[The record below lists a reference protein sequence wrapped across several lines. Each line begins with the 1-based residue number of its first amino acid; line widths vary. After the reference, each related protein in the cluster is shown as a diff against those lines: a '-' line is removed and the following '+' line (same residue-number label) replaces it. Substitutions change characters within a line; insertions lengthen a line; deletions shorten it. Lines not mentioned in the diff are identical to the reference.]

1 MEIIGNKALR
11 FNADNPSRVVEFIP
25 KSKIVG
31 DDVLV
36 HWGLDEC
43 MVLKNMGVSGIP
55 SPINKD
61 YKWHGIFKPFA
72 HQKETA
78 AFLTLHK
85 RAYCLN
91 EMGCVDSET
100 EYLSPTG
107 WVKISEYTG
116 GEVAQYHPDSRGI
129 EFVEP
134 LEYIKKPCTQ
144 MIRFKTARGVDQLLS
159 PEHRMVIHDKTSKEG
174 KWAVQ
179 SAGGMYAKYQAKKS
193 GVRLPRSKA
202 NVGVSHAAIPAT
214 YKYKW
219 DWGFGIHLT
228 DAQIR
233 LQVAVIADGCFNKNN
248 DSLTCVISV
257 KKGRKVNRLIGLLA
271 EAGVEY
277 SVKQTRDGYHKFRFT
292 APRRCKY
299 FDEYFWLCTP
309 NQIRVVYTE
318 VMHWDG
324 CFREG
329 ARFGEF
335 STTSKESADFIQ
347 AVFNTNGH
355 VASIREDKREGKY
368 RGGVC
373 YSVIVRQQSDGLL
386 HISGNN
392 TKTESVYPELS
403 TDGFKYCFSV
413 PSTFLLFRRNGCVF
427 ASGNTGKTSSVLWAA
442 DYLMDKGYVKRV
454 LIVCPLS
461 IMHSAWKADAFK
473 TIMHRSVGI
482 AHGTRDV
489 REAVIRGHSEIVV
502 INYDGICSVMD
513 AIERAEFDL
522 IVIDEYNHYKNAQT
536 RRWKAMNK
544 LVKADTWLWGLTGS
558 PASQLPT
565 DAYGLAKLMNP
576 SSVPKYYNA
585 FRDDVM
591 LKVTQ
596 FKYVPRQNAMDMV
609 FKVLQPAIRFTKEE
623 CLDLPPRMYIT
634 REVPM
639 SAQQK
644 KYYKLLKE
652 QMIIEAAGE
661 EVTTANAA
669 VNLSKLM
676 QIACI
681 SINTPVLSSSGWK
694 PIQNISKDDL
704 VWDGEEWVTCNGA
717 VSKGVKP
724 VEICYG
730 VSMTLDHKV
739 LTNNGWVKAE
749 DILYGEP
756 SNKLIRAEV
765 RLPDSD
771 STKWDINSENKKS
784 TMVMFMRLWQS
795 GNKRKPVPSNKTS
808 NHVKK
813 LWVPSWERN
822 SQDDKKES
830 LLKLPQHDSPMPQS
844 KRQGLSKLRSAGYIC
859 LRGVAKRI
867 RIFLGRYEEHLQR
880 GVNFRSDRREWPLYA
895 FELPMGDNQGTG
907 QQHKKKRNTTN
918 TDWKH
923 DNKSG
928 SGKIWHKV
936 RDSTSAFAS
945 WMASKLSFNNTTRQ
959 RQETFDLLD
968 CGPRNRFVVLGSEG
982 PLIVHNCGAVY
993 SDNKEVIEFDCS
1005 SRQEALLDIIEE
1017 ASKKVIVFA
1026 TFRHSIAMLEDL
1038 MNRNNIP
1045 VGVIHGQVSLSKRS
1059 ALVEEFQSTP
1069 EPRVLILQ
1077 PRSASHGIT
1086 LTAANVVVW
1095 WTPTPSVE
1103 TYLQANDRVHR
1114 AGQDAPCTVIHLCG
1128 SPVEERF
1135 YKTLE
1140 HKGNLLDDLLGLY
1153 KDVLTL

>member
-11 FNADNPSRVVEFIP
+11 FKPQNPSRVSEFIP
-25 KSKIVG
+25 KSKVVG

-78 AFLTLHK
+78 GFLTLHK

-91 EMGCVDSET
+91 EMGV
-100 EYLSPTG
+100 
-107 WVKISEYTG
+107 
-116 GEVAQYHPDSRGI
+116 
-129 EFVEP
+129 
-134 LEYIKKPCTQ
+134 
-144 MIRFKTARGVDQLLS
+144 
-159 PEHRMVIHDKTSKEG
+159 G
-174 KWAVQ
+174 K
-179 SAGGMYAKYQAKKS
+179 SA
-193 GVRLPRSKA
+193 
-202 NVGVSHAAIPAT
+202 
-214 YKYKW
+214 
-219 DWGFGIHLT
+219 
-228 DAQIR
+228 
-233 LQVAVIADGCFNKNN
+233 
-248 DSLTCVISV
+248 
-257 KKGRKVNRLIGLLA
+257 
-271 EAGVEY
+271 
-277 SVKQTRDGYHKFRFT
+277 
-292 APRRCKY
+292 
-299 FDEYFWLCTP
+299 
-309 NQIRVVYTE
+309 
-318 VMHWDG
+318 
-324 CFREG
+324 
-329 ARFGEF
+329 
-335 STTSKESADFIQ
+335 
-347 AVFNTNGH
+347 
-355 VASIREDKREGKY
+355 
-368 RGGVC
+368 
-373 YSVIVRQQSDGLL
+373 
-386 HISGNN
+386 
-392 TKTESVYPELS
+392 
-403 TDGFKYCFSV
+403 
-413 PSTFLLFRRNGCVF
+413 
-427 ASGNTGKTSSVLWAA
+427 SVLWAA
-442 DYLMDKGYVKRV
+442 DYLMDKGYIKRA

-461 IMHSAWKADAFK
+461 IMHSTWKADAFK

-489 REAVIRGHSEIVV
+489 REAVIKGHSEIVV
-502 INYDGICSVMD
+502 INYDGIISVMD

-661 EVTTANAA
+661 EISTANAA
-669 VNLSKLM
+669 INLNKLM
-676 QIACI
+676 QIA
-681 SINTPVLSSSGWK
+681 
-694 PIQNISKDDL
+694 
-704 VWDGEEWVTCNGA
+704 
-717 VSKGVKP
+717 
-724 VEICYG
+724 
-730 VSMTLDHKV
+730 
-739 LTNNGWVKAE
+739 
-749 DILYGEP
+749 
-756 SNKLIRAEV
+756 
-765 RLPDSD
+765 
-771 STKWDINSENKKS
+771 
-784 TMVMFMRLWQS
+784 S
-795 GNKRKPVPSNKTS
+795 GN
-808 NHVKK
+808 
-813 LWVPSWERN
+813 
-822 SQDDKKES
+822 
-830 LLKLPQHDSPMPQS
+830 
-844 KRQGLSKLRSAGYIC
+844 A
-859 LRGVAKRI
+859 
-867 RIFLGRYEEHLQR
+867 
-880 GVNFRSDRREWPLYA
+880 YA
-895 FELPMGDNQGTG
+895 
-907 QQHKKKRNTTN
+907 
-918 TDWKH
+918 
-923 DNKSG
+923 
-928 SGKIWHKV
+928 
-936 RDSTSAFAS
+936 
-945 WMASKLSFNNTTRQ
+945 
-959 RQETFDLLD
+959 
-968 CGPRNRFVVLGSEG
+968 
-982 PLIVHNCGAVY
+982 
-993 SDNKEVIEFDCS
+993 DNKEVIEFDCS

-1017 ASKKVIVFA
+1017 AGKKVIVFA

-1059 ALVEEFQSTP
+1059 ALVDEFQSTP

-1077 PRSASHGIT
+1077 PKSASHGIT

>member
-116 GEVAQYHPDSRGI
+116 GEVAQYHPDSREI

-174 KWAVQ
+174 KWVVQ

-193 GVRLPRSKA
+193 GVHLPRSKA

-299 FDEYFWLCTP
+299 FDEYFWLCTS

-329 ARFGEF
+329 TRFGEF

-442 DYLMDKGYVKRV
+442 DYLMDKGYIKRV

-661 EVTTANAA
+661 EISTANAA
-669 VNLSKLM
+669 INLSKLM
-676 QIACI
+676 QIA
-681 SINTPVLSSSGWK
+681 
-694 PIQNISKDDL
+694 
-704 VWDGEEWVTCNGA
+704 
-717 VSKGVKP
+717 
-724 VEICYG
+724 
-730 VSMTLDHKV
+730 
-739 LTNNGWVKAE
+739 
-749 DILYGEP
+749 
-756 SNKLIRAEV
+756 
-765 RLPDSD
+765 
-771 STKWDINSENKKS
+771 
-784 TMVMFMRLWQS
+784 S
-795 GNKRKPVPSNKTS
+795 GN
-808 NHVKK
+808 
-813 LWVPSWERN
+813 
-822 SQDDKKES
+822 
-830 LLKLPQHDSPMPQS
+830 
-844 KRQGLSKLRSAGYIC
+844 A
-859 LRGVAKRI
+859 
-867 RIFLGRYEEHLQR
+867 
-880 GVNFRSDRREWPLYA
+880 
-895 FELPMGDNQGTG
+895 
-907 QQHKKKRNTTN
+907 
-918 TDWKH
+918 
-923 DNKSG
+923 
-928 SGKIWHKV
+928 
-936 RDSTSAFAS
+936 
-945 WMASKLSFNNTTRQ
+945 
-959 RQETFDLLD
+959 
-968 CGPRNRFVVLGSEG
+968 
-982 PLIVHNCGAVY
+982 Y

>member
-1 MEIIGNKALR
+1 
-11 FNADNPSRVVEFIP
+11 
-25 KSKIVG
+25 
-31 DDVLV
+31 
-36 HWGLDEC
+36 
-43 MVLKNMGVSGIP
+43 MVLKNMGVSDVP

-61 YKWHGIFKPFA
+61 YKWHGIYKPFN

-78 AFLTLHK
+78 GFLTLHK

-100 EYLSPTG
+100 EYLSPIG
-107 WVKISEYTG
+107 WVKIADYAG
-116 GEVAQYHPDSRGI
+116 GEVAQYHPDSREI

-134 LEYIKKPCTQ
+134 LEFIKKPCVE

-159 PEHRMVIHDKTSKEG
+159 PEHRMVIHDKASKEG
-174 KWAVQ
+174 KWVVH
-179 SAGGMYAKYQAKKS
+179 SAAEMLGKYEAKKKGIS
-193 GVRLPRSKA
+193 VPRSKA
-202 NVGVSHAAIPAT
+202 GVGISHAAVPVT
-214 YKYKW
+214 YKRP
-219 DWGFGIHLT
+219 WGATGIQLT

-233 LQVAVIADGCFNKNN
+233 VQVAVIADGSFSKRN
-248 DSLTCVISV
+248 DNLTCVVRI
-257 KKGRKVNRLIGLLA
+257 KKERKVHRLIGLLA
-271 EAGVEY
+271 EAGIAY
-277 SVKQTRDGYHKFRFT
+277 SVTQTKDGYHVFRFK
-292 APRRCKY
+292 APLKCKVFY
-299 FDEYFWLCTP
+299 GYFWSCTT
-309 NQIRVVYTE
+309 NQIKVIYDE
-318 VMHWDG
+318 VLHWDG

-329 ARFGEF
+329 ARLGEF
-335 STTSKESADFIQ
+335 TSTSKESADFIQ
-347 AVFNTNGH
+347 AVFNSNGH
-355 VASIREDKREGKY
+355 VASLREDRREGKY
-368 RGGVC
+368 KQGVC
-373 YSVIVRQQSDGLL
+373 YTVIVRQRSEGLL

-392 TKTESVYPELS
+392 TENESIYTEPS

-427 ASGNTGKTSSVLWAA
+427 ASGNTGKSASVLWAA
-442 DYLMDKGYVKRV
+442 DYLMEKGYIKRV
-454 LIVCPLS
+454 LVVCPLS
-461 IMHSAWKADAFK
+461 IMHSAWKADAFR

-482 AHGTRDV
+482 AHGTKDV
-489 REAVIRGHSEIVV
+489 RESVIKGHSEIVV

-513 AIERAEFDL
+513 AIDRADFDL

-544 LVKADTWLWGLTGS
+544 LVKANTWLWGLTGS

-576 SSVPKYYNA
+576 SSVPKFYNA

-609 FKVLQPAIRFTKEE
+609 FKVLQPAIRYTKEE

-661 EVTTANAA
+661 EISTANAA
-669 VNLSKLM
+669 VNLSKLL
-676 QIACI
+676 QIA
-681 SINTPVLSSSGWK
+681 
-694 PIQNISKDDL
+694 
-704 VWDGEEWVTCNGA
+704 
-717 VSKGVKP
+717 
-724 VEICYG
+724 
-730 VSMTLDHKV
+730 
-739 LTNNGWVKAE
+739 
-749 DILYGEP
+749 
-756 SNKLIRAEV
+756 
-765 RLPDSD
+765 
-771 STKWDINSENKKS
+771 
-784 TMVMFMRLWQS
+784 S
-795 GNKRKPVPSNKTS
+795 GN
-808 NHVKK
+808 
-813 LWVPSWERN
+813 
-822 SQDDKKES
+822 
-830 LLKLPQHDSPMPQS
+830 
-844 KRQGLSKLRSAGYIC
+844 A
-859 LRGVAKRI
+859 
-867 RIFLGRYEEHLQR
+867 
-880 GVNFRSDRREWPLYA
+880 
-895 FELPMGDNQGTG
+895 
-907 QQHKKKRNTTN
+907 
-918 TDWKH
+918 
-923 DNKSG
+923 
-928 SGKIWHKV
+928 
-936 RDSTSAFAS
+936 
-945 WMASKLSFNNTTRQ
+945 
-959 RQETFDLLD
+959 
-968 CGPRNRFVVLGSEG
+968 
-982 PLIVHNCGAVY
+982 Y

-1026 TFRHSIAMLEDL
+1026 TFRHSISMLEDL
-1038 MNRNNIP
+1038 MKRNNIS
-1045 VGVIHGQVSLSKRS
+1045 VGVIHGQVSLTKRS
-1059 ALVEEFQSTP
+1059 ALVEEFQSTS